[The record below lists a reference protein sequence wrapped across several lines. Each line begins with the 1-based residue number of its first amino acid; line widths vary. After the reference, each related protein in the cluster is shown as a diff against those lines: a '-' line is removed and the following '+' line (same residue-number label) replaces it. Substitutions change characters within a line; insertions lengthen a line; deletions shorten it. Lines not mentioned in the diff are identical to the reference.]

1 MAKTITKTQKR
12 GNKKLKLGR
21 TITKKPEDSV
31 DFVIDTKAFLSSHT
45 FLQGISGSA
54 KTGTLLKLLEEF
66 RKEETQKQFGYIP
79 FVIADEQDEFL
90 DVPETYP
97 DFVVIEKDSEYG
109 KVFTVEHARKLGEQV
124 RKAGEH
130 GRSVILKLSDFKTE
144 KEMEEF
150 LSKFIEGFRIKDRQ
164 YWNPV
169 VFMIDE
175 ADIFASRTKKISLS
189 RDEIIGM
196 GKRGRKE
203 GISMVLATQNSA
215 SVHMDAR
222 SQCANRIIGNTAE
235 PAHKKACVELLDLDK
250 ETAKKLFGMREGEF
264 FFKGKF
270 TDYQLYHVQVDRANI
285 KTPEVGIARA
295 KNTSEA
301 RVNAL
306 TIDTGKDISVID
318 ALESKIG
325 ELRNQILNLEENQ
338 LSSKKIEKM
347 LENEYS
353 RGYTAHKELSD
364 NNSISKLLKRKIG
377 V

>member
-1 MAKTITKTQKR
+1 
-12 GNKKLKLGR
+12 LKLGR
-21 TITKKPEDSV
+21 TITEKPEDSV

-45 FLQGISGSA
+45 FLQGITGSA
-54 KTGTLLKLLEEF
+54 KTGALLKLLEEF
-66 RKEETQKQFGYIP
+66 RKEEIVKQFGYIP
-79 FVIADEQDEFL
+79 FVIVEEQDEFL
-90 DVPETYP
+90 DVPVTFP

-109 KVFTVEHARKLGEQV
+109 KVFTIEHAKKLGEQV
-124 RKAGEH
+124 RKAGQH

-150 LSKFIEGFRIKDRQ
+150 LAKFIEGFRIKDRQ

-169 VFMIDE
+169 VFIVDE
-175 ADIFASRTKKISLS
+175 ADIFASRTKKYSLS
-189 RDEIIGM
+189 RDAIIGM

-203 GISMVLATQNSA
+203 GISMILSTANSA

-222 SQCANRIIGNTAE
+222 SPCTNRIIGNTAE
-235 PAHKKACVELLDLDK
+235 PAHKRACVEMLDLDK
-250 ETAKKLFGMREGEF
+250 ELAKKLWGMREGEF
-264 FFKGKF
+264 FYKGKF
-270 TDYQLYHVQVDRANI
+270 TDYQLAHVQMDRAII
-285 KTPEVGIARA
+285 KPPPVGIARPKKSQVA
-295 KNTSEA
+295 G
-301 RVNAL
+301 VNAL
-306 TIDTGKDISVID
+306 TIDTKQDISVID
-318 ALESKIG
+318 ALESKIA

-364 NNSISKLLKRKIG
+364 ENSIGKLLKRKIG